1 MDKKLLS
8 VVIPCYNEEKNI
20 PLIVNRLKELI
31 ENRADIEIL
40 LVNNGST
47 DNSKSVLETITNG
60 LDKINIVDVPVN
72 KGYGFGI
79 LEGLKDAKGDVLSW
93 THADMQT
100 DPKDVFKAYDLYLES
115 KDRENKEVFIKG
127 KRKNRNK
134 FDQFFTWGMQVLASI
149 QLKEPLNDINAQPKL
164 FSREF
169 YNSIKEDAPYDFS
182 LDLYF
187 LYHAKKR
194 CRIYEVPV
202 VFADRIHG
210 EAKGG
215 GTFKGKLKLI
225 KRTLLYM
232 SSLKKRIRGNDC

>member
-20 PLIVNRLKELI
+20 PLIVNRLEELI

-60 LDKINIVDVPVN
+60 LDKINIVDVPIN

-115 KDRENKEVFIKG
+115 IDRENKEVFIKG